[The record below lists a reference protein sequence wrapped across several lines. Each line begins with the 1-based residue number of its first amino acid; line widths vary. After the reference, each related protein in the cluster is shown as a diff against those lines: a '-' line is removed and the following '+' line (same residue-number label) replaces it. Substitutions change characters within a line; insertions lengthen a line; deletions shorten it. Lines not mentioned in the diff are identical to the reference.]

1 MGNWDS
7 YQREERPRL
16 TPGDYRVEIVSVEE
30 KESKKGNPML
40 VIGVRPNGSDIIIY
54 HYIVKNEYFNRNM
67 TDFFDSFNIDNG
79 DFALPTQFAC
89 TVILGFASAAL
100 YHWRASFSP
109 LVLLSSERSSSTVT
123 PYILASFLWYFR
135 AGRQSPS
142 SQCVTQDKSTFSF
155 FATCARVRLERSRSS
170 FNAKSCALLSV

>member
-40 VIGVRPNGSDIIIY
+40 VIGVRPNRSDFIIY

-67 TDFFDSFNIDNG
+67 TDFFDSFNIDDG
-79 DFALPTQFAC
+79 DFTLPTWIGA
-89 TVILGFASAAL
+89 VGAARL
-100 YHWRASFSP
+100 KEDDQGYLKVHYFINKDRAEKLP
-109 LVLLSSERSSSTVT
+109 PWDGKMPERQELTKLDDVEDDGEL
-123 PYILASFLWYFR
+123 PW
-135 AGRQSPS
+135 
-142 SQCVTQDKSTFSF
+142 V
-155 FATCARVRLERSRSS
+155 
-170 FNAKSCALLSV
+170 